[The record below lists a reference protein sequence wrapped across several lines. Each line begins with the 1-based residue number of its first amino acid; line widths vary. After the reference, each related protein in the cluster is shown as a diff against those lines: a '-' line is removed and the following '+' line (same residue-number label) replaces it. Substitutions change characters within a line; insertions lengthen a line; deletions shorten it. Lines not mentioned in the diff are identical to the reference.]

1 MAEVTLRNLVKEF
14 DDVTAV
20 DGVSLDIPDESFT
33 VLVGPSGCGKT
44 TTLRLIAGLER
55 ATDGEIEIGR
65 ELVNDQ
71 RAYERDIAMVF
82 QNYAL
87 YPHMSVRENMRFGLE
102 QHGIDEDVIGERVDE
117 AADLLQIGELLDR
130 RPAELSGGQ
139 QQRVALGRAIVREP
153 EVFLMDEPL
162 SNLDAKLRIQMRAE
176 LNKLHEALSTTTVYV
191 THDQVEAMT
200 LGDRIAIM
208 DGGQIQQV
216 GPPTVVYDNPRNRF
230 VADFLGSPSMNFLE
244 GELSRD
250 DGAFVLDVGPIEHHV
265 PEQYAADLRGYED
278 ERVTL
283 GVRPEDIT
291 LRPDGVPATVNVVEP
306 QGEKTVLEL
315 ALGDQVLKA
324 SVEPGIPVEMN
335 DRVSL
340 DFDRD
345 SIHYFAEDG
354 SCLTYSPDAVERSQ
368 RTGDHAA
375 VTVTEEGD

>member
-1 MAEVTLRNLVKEF
+1 
-14 DDVTAV
+14 
-20 DGVSLDIPDESFT
+20 
-33 VLVGPSGCGKT
+33 
-44 TTLRLIAGLER
+44 
-55 ATDGEIEIGR
+55 
-65 ELVNDQ
+65 
-71 RAYERDIAMVF
+71 
-82 QNYAL
+82 
-87 YPHMSVRENMRFGLE
+87 
-102 QHGIDEDVIGERVDE
+102 
-117 AADLLQIGELLDR
+117 
-130 RPAELSGGQ
+130 LSGGQ

-176 LNKLHEALSTTTVYV
+176 LNKLHETLSTTTVYV

-200 LGDRIAIM
+200 LGDRIAVM
-208 DGGQIQQV
+208 DDGQIQQV
-216 GPPTVVYDNPRNRF
+216 GPPTVVYDNPRNQF

-250 DGAFVLDVGPIEHHV
+250 DGAFVLDIGPIEHHV
-265 PEQYAADLRGYED
+265 PDQYAADLRGYEG

-291 LRPDGVPATVNVVEP
+291 LRPDGVPATVSVVEP

-315 ALGDQVLKA
+315 ALGEHVLKA

-345 SIHYFAEDG
+345 SIHYFAKDG
-354 SCLTYSPDAVERSQ
+354 TCLTYSPDTVERSQ
-368 RTGDHAA
+368 RTGTHAA
-375 VTVTEEGD
+375 VTTAEEGD